1 MFLKFEIGKLIT
13 EFFKRFFFVSLG
25 YCPQFDALFPRLT
38 TRQHLEFYGSVKG
51 VPHELLEEKVTLLKI
66 FIFLYI

>member
-1 MFLKFEIGKLIT
+1 M
-13 EFFKRFFFVSLG
+13 SLG

-51 VPHELLEEKVTLLKI
+51 VPHELLEEKVTNFHFFVHLKKNKI
-66 FIFLYI
+66 YLFIATNH